1 MKTIGRWGYL
11 IPVVWIVLGVLYA
24 RSLEAFAGI
33 GVLIMVLISGAAIAF
48 GVFAWRLTKKWTWGL
63 VGLAVSGLIIFGLI
77 VLSVR
82 I

>member
-1 MKTIGRWGYL
+1 MYVIPRWGYL
-11 IPVVWIVLGVLYA
+11 LPVAWLIAGVLYA

-33 GVLIMVLISGAAIAF
+33 GVVIMVLISSAAIAF
-48 GVFAWRLTKKWTWGL
+48 AVFAWRLTKKWTWGL
-63 VGLAVSGLIIFGLI
+63 VGLFLLGLIIFGLI